1 MSFLPEHLFHK
12 SSKNILWVKS
22 NCFYSPWKWMM
33 CCENEKEFPRGMKQK
48 GMNLAKDKHK
58 GSTWLCLLC
67 SDPVGLHHIGGFTHS
82 SWLLSL
88 REKLPVPVPWQ
99 SLLFSTGTFD
109 FKLI

>member
-67 SDPVGLHHIGGFTHS
+67 SDSCGTASYWWVHPQ
-82 SWLLSL
+82 LLAPFSEGKAARSRSL
-88 REKLPVPVPWQ
+88 AVPTLQHRNV
-99 SLLFSTGTFD
+99 
-109 FKLI
+109 